1 MKGGRGSS
9 VGTDNSG
16 SSVDSKIVGLNI
28 STNHSVAIR
37 KMILLFKI
45 IMTSLP
51 GKTVSK
57 ENESSGVPHGR
68 KKKMVLKLFRELNLM
83 WSGRTL
89 YTYTHIHTCIHTHT
103 HMYIHTYTQVLSLS
117 HG

>member
-89 YTYTHIHTCIHTHT
+89 YTYTH
-103 HMYIHTYTQVLSLS
+103 MYTHTYTHVYT
-117 HG
+117 HIHTGT